1 VYRITCRVVTAR
13 GEEREQLGAEVS
25 SLALAKKMREV
36 WSLMRECVQVE
47 DAVDGRI
54 VVDKWGSK

>member
-1 VYRITCRVVTAR
+1 VYKIACRVVTAR
-13 GEEREQLGAEVS
+13 GEEREQLGPEVS
-25 SLALAKKMREV
+25 SLGTAKKMRGV
-36 WSLMRECVQVE
+36 WALLRECVQVE